1 MHTAPSHQPPRPLVA
16 AGSPLPE
23 THTSGSPGA
32 DTAGSLLWIK
42 DPAGIHTSSRRSVDA
57 SRGLV
62 VNTRTGAIVEL
73 VAAGVEPT
81 RHDRVLD
88 ASAHVVLP
96 GLINTHHHF
105 YQTLTRAWA
114 PVADAELFPWLQG
127 LYPVWA
133 RLTPDALESAV
144 TVAIAELLLSG
155 CTTAA
160 DHHYVFP
167 AGLEESVDIEA
178 DVVQRLGARAML
190 TRGSMSLGQ
199 DDGGLPPQSTVQD
212 HDAILEDS
220 RRVVETFHQRDE
232 AARIRI
238 GLAPCSPFSVTRE
251 LMRDT
256 AQLASELDVRLH
268 THLAETI
275 DEEDFCRERFGLRTV
290 DYLESVG
297 WLSSRTWLG
306 HAIHL
311 DDSEVARLGA
321 ASVGVAHCATSNMR
335 LGSGTCRA
343 LELEEAGS
351 PVGLGVDGSASND
364 GSNMIEEV
372 RAALNIQRLAA
383 GPARVPVAR
392 ALNWATRG
400 SAAALGW
407 EGIGVL
413 EPGAWADLAM
423 FTLDEL
429 RFAGAHDPVAA
440 LVLCGAHR
448 ADRVMVD
455 GRWVMEDGALAGQDL
470 ERIIARQREQAR
482 LLMRG

>member
-1 MHTAPSHQPPRPLVA
+1 MTLERPTQDPTTQPN
-16 AGSPLPE
+16 G
-23 THTSGSPGA
+23 T
-32 DTAGSLLWIK
+32 LLWIK
-42 DPAGIHTSSRRSVDA
+42 DPAGIHTSSRENTEA

-62 VNTRTGAIVEL
+62 VDTGTGVITEMVG
-73 VAAGVEPT
+73 AGSEPT
-81 RHDRVLD
+81 RYDRVFD
-88 ASAHVVLP
+88 AAAHVVLP

-144 TVAIAELLLSG
+144 TVAVAELLLSG

-167 AGLEESVDIEA
+167 AGMEESVDIEV

-212 HDAILEDS
+212 HDTILADS
-220 RRVVETFHQRDE
+220 QRVVEKYHQRGED
-232 AARIRI
+232 ARIRVA
-238 GLAPCSPFSVTRE
+238 LAPCSPFSVTRE

-256 AQLASELDVRLH
+256 AALATDLDVGLH

-311 DDSEVARLGA
+311 DDSEIARLGEA
-321 ASVGVAHCATSNMR
+321 GVGVAHCATSNMR

-372 RAALNIQRLAA
+372 RAALNIQRLSA
-383 GPARVPVAR
+383 GPSRVPVSR
-392 ALNWATRG
+392 ALNWATCG
-400 SAAALGW
+400 SAGALGW
-407 EGIGVL
+407 DNIGVL
-413 EPGAWADLAM
+413 EPGARADLVM
-423 FTLDEL
+423 FTRDEL
-429 RFAGAHDPVAA
+429 RFAGSHDPVAS

-455 GRWVMEDGALAGQDL
+455 GRWVVEGGSLPGVDL
-470 ERIIARQREQAR
+470 ERVIARQGEQAR
-482 LLMRG
+482 LLMRDESNPAVLG